1 MIAIKIPAGDLKLE
15 SGTTKVVDGPEYAEQ
30 RIAVT
35 CDFFLGEFFL
45 NVREGIPYF
54 RDILIKNPNPDTV
67 RSVFR
72 RAIMQTPGIV
82 AVNSLTWTV
91 DAEQRKGFVDF
102 EAIYKNGQKIARK
115 LVLEL

>member
-15 SGTTKVVDGPEYAEQ
+15 NGTTKIIDGPEYAEQ
-30 RIAVT
+30 RISVT

-45 NVREGIPYF
+45 NTKEGIPYF

-72 RAIMQTPGIV
+72 RAILQTPGV
-82 AVNSLTWTV
+82 VSCTLEWSVNAAARQGLV
-91 DAEQRKGFVDF
+91 EF
-102 EAIYKNGQKIARK
+102 EAVYKNGQKIARK

>member
-15 SGTTKVVDGPEYAEQ
+15 DGTTKIVDGPEYAEQ

-45 NVREGIPYF
+45 NVKEGIPYF

-82 AVNSLTWTV
+82 SANVTWTV
-91 DAEQRKGFVDF
+91 DAAQRKGFVEF
-102 EAIYKNGQKIARK
+102 EAIHKSGQKIAQK